1 VIQVRDLKIVR
12 QTYFDEILKNEK
24 LKSKLYT
31 AIVWS
36 KNPISKG
43 DLETKLDVIKDL
55 QIN

>member
-1 VIQVRDLKIVR
+1 MR

>member
-1 VIQVRDLKIVR
+1 MR

-36 KNPISKG
+36 KQSISKS
-43 DLETKLDVIKDL
+43 DLETKVDSIKDL
-55 QIN
+55 PIN